1 MEYQADVIVV
11 GAGHAGCEAAHAA
24 AKMGCKTIL
33 FTINFNN
40 IAFMPCNPSIGGP
53 AKGHLVREIDALGG
67 IMGKIIDQTYI
78 QMRILNTQKGPA
90 VWALRAQA
98 DKNIYQRT
106 MQNELEKIDNLIIK
120 QAEIVEILFN
130 EKGTIAG
137 VKTRTG
143 VNYYAKA
150 VVLATGTFL
159 RGRIFIGPLNYSSGP
174 MGQLPADY
182 LSDSL
187 INSKIKIER
196 FKTGTPARVRK
207 RSIDFSKTIIQPG
220 GFQEHGFSFWQ
231 SWQVRKD
238 YPCWLTYTNPQTHQ
252 IIKEHLHEAALY
264 TGAITGAGPRY
275 CPSIEGKL
283 IQFPDKERHQVFI
296 EPEGIDTDEMYL
308 AGISTSLPEYV
319 QEMFI
324 RTIPGLENVE
334 IVRPGYAIEYDFI
347 PGNQLKPSLE
357 IKNIPGLFSAGQLN
371 GSSGYEEAAAQGLIA
386 GINAVLYT
394 RNQEPLVIKRSE
406 GYIGV
411 LLDDLVTK
419 ENTEPYRLLTSRSEF
434 RLTLRSDNADERLT
448 PYGIKLGL
456 ISNDQAEQF
465 YQKYENIKKLQNCLS
480 ETFLNPD
487 SKIRELFDKLNLTVP
502 KNRFTVADIFRRPE
516 TTPDNIIEMMP
527 ELKTEYH
534 ILKEVGIRLK
544 YEGYLKKEHEQ
555 VKKMLSLENKK
566 IPEDIDYQLVPNLA
580 REGREKLEKYRPM
593 TIGQAYRISGI
604 NPADITALLFY
615 IENRK
620 RLKNNE

>member
-33 FTINFNN
+33 FTLNFNN

-67 IMGKIIDQTYI
+67 LMGKIIDQTYI

-98 DKNIYQRT
+98 DKSIYQRT
-106 MQNELEKIDNLIIK
+106 MQNELEKIANLIIK
-120 QAEIVEILFN
+120 QAEIVELLFN
-130 EKGTIAG
+130 EQGAITG

-143 VNYYAKA
+143 INYNAKA

-159 RGRIFIGPLNYSSGP
+159 RGRIFIGPLNYASGP

-187 INSKIKIER
+187 INSRIKLER

-220 GFQEHGFSFWQ
+220 GYQEHGFSFWQ
-231 SWQVRKD
+231 KWQVRKD
-238 YPCWLTYTNPQTHQ
+238 FPCWLTYTNPQTHQ
-252 IIKEHLHEAALY
+252 IIREHLHEAALY
-264 TGAITGAGPRY
+264 TGAITGTGPRY

-319 QEMFI
+319 QEKFI

-334 IVRPGYAIEYDFI
+334 IVRPGYAIEYDYI

-357 IKNIPGLFSAGQLN
+357 LKNIPGLFSAGQLN

-419 ENTEPYRLLTSRSEF
+419 ENTEPYRLLTSRAEF
-434 RLTLRSDNADERLT
+434 RLTLRTDNADERLT

-456 ISNDQAEQF
+456 INNDQAEQF
-465 YQKYENIKKLQNCLS
+465 YRKYEKIKELQNKLN
-480 ETFLNPD
+480 ETFLTPD
-487 SKIRELFDKLNLTVP
+487 SSIRELFNKLNLIVP
-502 KNRFTVADIFRRPE
+502 KNRFNVADVFRRPE
-516 TTPDNIIEMMP
+516 TTPENIIAIVP
-527 ELKTEYH
+527 ELNAEYQ

-555 VKKMLSLENKK
+555 VTKMLSLENKK
-566 IPEDIDYQLVPNLA
+566 IPDDIDYQLVPNLA
-580 REGREKLEKYRPM
+580 REGREKLEKYRPI